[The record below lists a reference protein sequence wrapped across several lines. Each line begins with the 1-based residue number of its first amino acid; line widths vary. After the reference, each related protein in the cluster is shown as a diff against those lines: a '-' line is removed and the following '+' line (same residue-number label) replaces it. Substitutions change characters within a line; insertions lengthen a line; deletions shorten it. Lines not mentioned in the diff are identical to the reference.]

1 MLNFDKLMTLV
12 ENSTA
17 MNGQYEDA
25 YPEMSMLEAAA
36 YLPAMI
42 TESQL
47 ELAESVNE
55 QTEQVMSIM
64 TESADPKGDLES
76 LTEASLQGIK
86 ERILGFLKKVKEIIM
101 SIINKITQA
110 INMMV
115 KSNKDIVN
123 KYYKQIN
130 ESKCSGLT
138 VKGYAVKA
146 ESFKPHL
153 DAQAFMDKFTA
164 DKIPEDVS
172 KMKEFVEYYKD
183 ADKGTLRAEMIEML
197 TGKNLASGDKSDWG
211 KEYLSEILGDQVE
224 VKYGEGIFTLA
235 GVRSI
240 MGDTKLLANCKEQYN
255 KILKDAQKKE
265 KEIQKARTLNVK
277 NVNSKKIGASEGN
290 ANAEK
295 GAELSSTVNQCYTL
309 WLTRYQL
316 AYNCVSQAKNVEVKA
331 IQIMQHQAKTMFSK
345 MLKASTGKG
354 GDEE

>member
-1 MLNFDKLMTLV
+1 MLNFDKLMSMV

-17 MNGQYEDA
+17 MNEQYEDA
-25 YPEMSMLEAAA
+25 YPEMSMLEATA

-47 ELAESVNE
+47 ELAESVNA
-55 QTEQVMSIM
+55 QTEQAMTIM
-64 TESADPKGDLES
+64 TESADPRGDMES

-86 ERILGFLKKVKEIIM
+86 DRILGFLKKVKEVVM
-101 SIINKITQA
+101 SIINKIAQA

-123 KYYKQIN
+123 KYYKKIN
-130 ESKCSGLT
+130 ESKCTGLT
-138 VKGYAVKA
+138 IKGYAAKA
-146 ESFKPHL
+146 ETFKPHL
-153 DAQAFMDKFTA
+153 DAQAFMDKFTV

-183 ADKGTLRAEMIEML
+183 ADKGTLRAKMIEML
-197 TGKNLASGDKSDWG
+197 TGKNLASGDKSNWG
-211 KEYLSEILGDQVE
+211 KEYLNTILGDQVE

-235 GVRSI
+235 SVRSI
-240 MGDTKLLANCKEQYN
+240 MSDTKLLANCKDQYN

-277 NVNSKKIGASEGN
+277 IGASEGN

-295 GAELSSTVNQCYTL
+295 GAELHSMVNQCYTL
-309 WLTRYQL
+309 WLIRYQV

-331 IQIMQHQAKTMFSK
+331 VQIMQKQAKAMFGK
-345 MLKASTGKG
+345 MLKASTGK
-354 GDEE
+354 DSED